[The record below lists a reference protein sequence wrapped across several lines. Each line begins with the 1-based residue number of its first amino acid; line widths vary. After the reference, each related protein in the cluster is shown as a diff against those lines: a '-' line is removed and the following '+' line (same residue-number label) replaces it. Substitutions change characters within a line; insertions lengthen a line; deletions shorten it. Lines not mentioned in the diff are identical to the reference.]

1 MKVIYGINAV
11 KRYKNAV
18 VALGV
23 FDGVHRAHRRI
34 LKFAARTA
42 RRIGGVS
49 IVITF
54 YPHPQKK
61 QSLYSLE
68 HRLRLISELGI
79 DACMVIK
86 FNQRFAKTP
95 ACDFIKNI
103 LVKKIGARYICVGR
117 NFRFGQN
124 AQGDIAFL
132 RKYSRIYNFKL
143 KVFDLIRINRYP
155 VSSTYIRKLI
165 TEGFLSTAEKLLGR
179 RLSLFGTV
187 IKGSSLAKNLGFPT
201 ANIDPHHEVLPP
213 SGVYAVYVFLGK
225 KKFGALCYIGKP
237 ARQWFGFPHSQ
248 SQKQVEAH
256 ILNFRKNIYGADLEV
271 QFIKKIRDKKRF
283 SSRASLIKQ
292 IKKDAHS
299 TRQILQGRLTHHN
312 I

>member
-1 MKVIYGINAV
+1 MKVIYGID
-11 KRYKNAV
+11 KIRRYKNAV

-49 IVITF
+49 IAITF

-213 SGVYAVYVFLGK
+213 AGVYAVYVFLGK
-225 KKFGALCYIGKP
+225 KKLGGLCYIG
-237 ARQWFGFPHSQ
+237 
-248 SQKQVEAH
+248 KQVEAH